1 MRWLIVLLGLWVG
14 SAQAASQIDS
24 LNQQVLDLYNQG
36 KFEEATPLCVQLVQ
50 LLEQKF
56 GSDSLQ
62 FASGLNNL
70 AELYVKQ
77 KKPEQAVPLYRR
89 SLAIREA
96 QLGPDHPDVAK
107 SRARL
112 AEVMPPP
119 PPPESKRSG
128 DERVAN
134 KPMPP
139 PPQPRPNPVNQDM
152 SRAMELNREAVQL
165 GNQGKAKEAI
175 PLAKQVLAIFEKD
188 LGPDHPNVA
197 IGLGNLA
204 QLYAQ
209 TQQWDEALPLY
220 QRALPIMQKRGN
232 SPELGYMLGT
242 IGDIYAQ
249 KRNFP
254 EAESWYKRAI
264 PVLPANDPA
273 LSRILNNMAE
283 VYRAQGKVPE
293 LDPLMKGKIKPGQ
306 MALPGGKLSTSD
318 PAKPPDSE
326 DMAQAHELDQALF
339 HLTEAKKYEDAL
351 PVALD
356 LQALTERMYGAS
368 SLAAAMNLDRM
379 AALYKAMGRD
389 AEAQPLAAR
398 ASAIRQAAKGAP

>member
-1 MRWLIVLLGLWVG
+1 MKWLAGLFFLWIG
-14 SAQAASQIDS
+14 CAHAASPIDS
-24 LNQQVLDLYNQG
+24 LNKQVLDLYNQG
-36 KFEEATPLCVQLVQ
+36 KFEEATPLCQQLVQ
-50 LLEQKF
+50 MLEQQY

-77 KKPEQAVPLYRR
+77 HKPEQAYPLYRR
-89 SLAIREA
+89 SLLIREA

-112 AEVMPPP
+112 AEVTPPPPKQMQSPPP
-119 PPPESKRSG
+119 PPRQ
-128 DERVAN
+128 VAN
-134 KPMPP
+134 PA
-139 PPQPRPNPVNQDM
+139 NQDM
-152 SRAMELNREAVQL
+152 QRAMELNREALQL

-175 PLAKQVLAIFEKD
+175 PLARQVLAIFEKD
-188 LGPDHPNVA
+188 LAPDHPNIA

-209 TQQWDEALPLY
+209 SGQYDEALPLY
-220 QRALPIMQKRGN
+220 QRALPMLEKKGN
-232 SPELGYMLGT
+232 TPELGYVLAT
-242 IGDIYAQ
+242 IGDIHAQ
-249 KRNFP
+249 KHEFP
-254 EAESWYKRAI
+254 EAESWYKKAI
-264 PVLPANDPA
+264 PVLPANDPG

-293 LDPLMKGKIKPGQ
+293 LDPLMRGKIKPGQ
-306 MALPGGKLSTSD
+306 VALPGGNKPAPAD
-318 PAKPPDSE
+318 PGKPPDME
-326 DMAQAHELDQALF
+326 DAAQERELDQALF

-389 AEAQPLAAR
+389 AEAEPLIARAKAIR
-398 ASAIRQAAKGAP
+398 ASAKAVP